1 MNIQSIPLKA
11 SLTLASIGA
20 LAACAP
26 VQNDTRADPA
36 LAGPAVKIVG
46 EPDNCINRAQ
56 IRNTRVR
63 SDQVID
69 FEMRGG
75 DVYRN
80 ILPNRCPRLGFEQGF
95 TFNTSI
101 NQFCRQEIIYVLE
114 NIGGTV
120 RRGAGC
126 GLGDFVPVE
135 YVEDDGAE

>member
-1 MNIQSIPLKA
+1 LI
-11 SLTLASIGA
+11 A

-26 VQNDTRADPA
+26 VENEAREDAA
-36 LAGPAVKIVG
+36 LAGPAVRVVG

-56 IRNTRVR
+56 IRNSRVR

-69 FEMRGG
+69 FEMVTG

-80 ILPNRCPRLGFEQGF
+80 VLPNRCPRLGLERAF
-95 TFNTSI
+95 TYDTSI

-114 NIGGTV
+114 QFGGNV
-120 RRGAGC
+120 QRGAGC

-135 YVEDDGAE
+135 YVEDDAGR